1 MLYLVYILNIHREYE
16 RRRERLE
23 LYIDNKSGAPIYDQI
38 YSQIKAQIIAGKL
51 SPGEALPSIRALAK
65 DLRISVIT
73 TKRAYDELEAD
84 GFLYTVA
91 GKGCFVA
98 EKNLDLIREQKLK
111 ELEDHLD
118 AAVELAAQCG
128 VSALELMEM
137 LRILLK
143 EEEPHV

>member
-1 MLYLVYILNIHREYE
+1 M
-16 RRRERLE
+16 E
-23 LYIDNKSGAPIYDQI
+23 LIIRNTNNQPIYEQI
-38 YSQIKAQIIAGKL
+38 CTQIKAQNISGKL
-51 SPGEALPSIRALAK
+51 APGEALPSIRALAK
-65 DLRISVIT
+65 DLRVSVIT

-111 ELEDHLD
+111 ELEDHLS

-128 VSALELMEM
+128 VSSGELTEM
-137 LRILLK
+137 LHILQK
-143 EEEPHV
+143 EDPSL